1 MTAKMIETRE
11 TQNAATPEYETDQ
24 VYVPVKGAA
33 DADQDAECTEII
45 IRPQSGWIPIN
56 WKEMIAHRELLAFL
70 IWRDIAVRYKQT
82 ILGSAWAI
90 LQPLLM
96 MLIFTFVF
104 GRFVGRNVPDIT
116 VPYPVFIFA
125 GLIPWTLFSQGY
137 AQAALSLATH
147 QHLLSKVYFPRLFIP
162 IAAACVFLVDLMYS
176 LGIYVFVMLYYRVT
190 PSWTIVFL
198 PLLIGLTL
206 IATLSLGIMLS
217 ALTVFYRDVRHI
229 VPFLTQILM
238 FVTPVI
244 YPLSALPAKYHSFLA
259 LNPMFGIMTAYRAA
273 ILGDDWHW
281 PILAISTTSAIVS
294 FLFALFYFRRTE
306 RRFADFV

>member
-1 MTAKMIETRE
+1 M
-11 TQNAATPEYETDQ
+11 PLYETHQGQ
-24 VYVPVKGAA
+24 VLANTMVSVN
-33 DADQDAECTEII
+33 QDTDRQELV
-45 IRPQSGWIPIN
+45 IRPRSGWIAIN
-56 WKEMIAHRELLAFL
+56 WEEMIAHRELLLFL
-70 IWRDIAVRYKQT
+70 IWRDIAIRYKQT

-90 LQPLLM
+90 LQPLMM

-104 GRFVGRNVPDIT
+104 GKFVGKNVPDIS

-137 AQAALSLATH
+137 AQAALSLATY
-147 QHLLSKVYFPRLFIP
+147 QHLLTKVYFPRLFIP
-162 IAAACVFLVDLMYS
+162 IAAACVFLVDLAYS
-176 LGIYVFVMLYYRVT
+176 LVIYVFVMLYFRVM

-244 YPLSALPAKYHSFLA
+244 YPLSALPAKYHGLLA
-259 LNPMFGIMTAYRAA
+259 LNPMFGIVTAYRAA

-281 PILAISTTSAIVS
+281 PIVAISTASAIVS
-294 FLFALFYFRRTE
+294 FVFALFYFRRTE
-306 RRFADFV
+306 RRFADFI